1 MSKLDD
7 LYEEHDRL
15 EMELF
20 IVKQHIA
27 MLEEEQ
33 FKEYKEQIW
42 NDYTNMTQ

>member
-15 EMELF
+15 ETELF

-27 MLEEEQ
+27 MLEAQQ
-33 FKEYKEQIW
+33 FEEYKQQIFD
-42 NDYTNMTQ
+42 DYTNMKQ

>member
-15 EMELF
+15 ETELF

-27 MLEEEQ
+27 MLEAQQ
-33 FKEYKEQIW
+33 FEEYKDQIFQ
-42 NDYTNMTQ
+42 DYKNMTQ